1 MKQTLSMALLVAAF
15 ATTAGAQVIQPPFDA
30 DYSFVDFGAVPSLPP
45 NAGGLTFVPGDPNT
59 LLIGG
64 SANNSAGVIHSIGVT
79 RGVGGHITGFS
90 GTSTFYANAPGLP
103 GSGRGIDGGL
113 AFAPNGVLLYTS
125 YNDNSLGQLKPG
137 STSPDAQIA
146 LSTLSPTP

>member
-1 MKQTLSMALLVAAF
+1 MKQTLSLALLVSAL
-15 ATTAGAQVIQPPFDA
+15 ATTAGAQVIQAPFDT
-30 DYSFVDFGAVPSLPP
+30 DYSFVDVGAVPSLPTP
-45 NAGGLTFVPGDPNT
+45 AGGLTFVPGDPNT

-64 SANNSAGVIHSIGVT
+64 AANSSSGVIHSIAVI
-79 RGVGGHITGFS
+79 RGIDGHITGFS

-103 GSGRGIDGGL
+103 ASGRGIDGGL